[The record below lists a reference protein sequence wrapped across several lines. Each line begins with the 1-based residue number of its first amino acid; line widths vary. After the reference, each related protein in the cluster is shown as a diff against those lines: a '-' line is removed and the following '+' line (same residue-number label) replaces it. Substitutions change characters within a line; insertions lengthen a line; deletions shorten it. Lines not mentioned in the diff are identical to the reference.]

1 MKEWIVDLHPKGGGF
16 KTATRVFAANA
27 SAALLTA
34 RKMNP
39 NYRTGSIKPANQ

>member
-1 MKEWIVDLHPKGGGF
+1 MKEWIVDLHPRGGGGF

-34 RKMNP
+34 KRMNP
-39 NYRTGSIKPANQ
+39 NHRTGNVRQTS

>member
-1 MKEWIVDLHPKGGGF
+1 MKEWIVDLYPVGGGF

-34 RKMNP
+34 RQMNP
-39 NYRTGSIKPANQ
+39 NYRTGGFKQVN